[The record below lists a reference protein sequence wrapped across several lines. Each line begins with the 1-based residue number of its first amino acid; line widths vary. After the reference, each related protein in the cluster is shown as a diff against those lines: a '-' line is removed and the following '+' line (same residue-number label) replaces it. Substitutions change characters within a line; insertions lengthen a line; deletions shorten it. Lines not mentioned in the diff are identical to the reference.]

1 MSDSARQFRVASRI
15 GRIRDPGRRL
25 QRRDRRPRKHRDR
38 HRRRWSGYDRRSRRA
53 GRQVARR
60 GAGLV
65 RGAEPRPLAAAP
77 PQQRGVP
84 QHDRRP
90 VRERAGGGRARS
102 RGDERLSFRARVAR
116 LSQQRRLPHGAVAR
130 RADVPRRRRA
140 DRRDGGRRQQLRDLR
155 ERHAG
160 RRLRDELH
168 QFVRQAGLPPAARR
182 RRHGPLYGPSTR
194 RRSPAATTSRPASS
208 GSSSRCCSRSSS
220 STGSSS
226 VRRPRATTP
235 SPRSTR
241 SRPASPSSTCRAC
254 RTRRCSR
261 PPTKAS
267 WRRRRRSRR
276 KRGACWP
283 IPRAG
288 ASSIT
293 SSSGST
299 STRCPSMVRD
309 GKVYPNLDST
319 LPALLARRDARVRR
333 RSPHVADG
341 HLRGAVHRAVHVR
354 QRGAR
359 QALRPDRADRRRRS
373 RRSTPRGAR
382 AC

>member
-1 MSDSARQFRVASRI
+1 M
-15 GRIRDPGRRL
+15 
-25 QRRDRRPRKHRDR
+25 
-38 HRRRWSGYDRRSRRA
+38 
-53 GRQVARR
+53 
-60 GAGLV
+60 
-65 RGAEPRPLAAAP
+65 RGAEPRPLAAAA

-84 QHDRRP
+84 QHDQRS
-90 VRERAGGGRARS
+90 VRERAGGGRARP

-116 LSQQRRLPHGAVAR
+116 LSQQRRLPHRAVAR
-130 RADVPRRRRA
+130 RAEVPRRRRA
-140 DRRDGGRRQQLRDLR
+140 DRRDGGRRQHLRDLR

-160 RRLRDELH
+160 RRLRDQLH

-182 RRHGPLYGPSTR
+182 RRHGPLSRPSTTK
-194 RRSPAATTSRPASS
+194 RSPAATTSRRASS

-235 SPRSTR
+235 SPRNTR

-267 WRRRRRSRR
+267 WRRRRRSKR

-299 STRCPSMVRD
+299 STRCPTSCGTGR
-309 GKVYPNLDST
+309 ST
-319 LPALLARRDARVRR
+319 RTSTRRCRRCSRARRAPSPPISSTSPTGTFDALFTA
-333 RSPHVADG
+333 PYTFANAA
-341 HLRGAVHRAVHVR
+341 LAP
-354 QRGAR
+354 
-359 QALRPDRADRRRRS
+359 ALRPHRAQPGRRT